1 MSRVFFCGIKNFQKD
16 VHIKPIFPIY
26 IVEGCERPEEWK
38 DAHHI
43 FPRSNGQREWIYD
56 EPASM
61 G

>member
-1 MSRVFFCGIKNFQKD
+1 MESKNFQKY

-26 IVEGCERPEEWK
+26 IIEGCERPEEWK
-38 DAHHI
+38 EAHHI
-43 FPRSNGQREWIYD
+43 FPRSNGHREWIYD